1 MEKERGSQGDMYQI
15 FNRQSLGVTE
25 QEILKNVKVVTE
37 KIVEQERLARK
48 ILTKRPIDLEDK
60 VCRAYGVLSNSKKIS
75 SEECRKLL
83 SDVKLG
89 VDLGII
95 TQINDL
101 QVNKLQLYTRP
112 GNLQKFFGEQFAGV
126 LRDVKR
132 SEVIGKIIDGT
143 IGDVS

>member
-1 MEKERGSQGDMYQI
+1 MEKVHGSQGNIYQI
-15 FNRQSLGVTE
+15 FNRQSLGITE
-25 QEILKNVKVVTE
+25 NDILKNVKIVTD
-37 KIVEQERLARK
+37 KIIEQERLARK

-60 VCRAYGVLSNSKKIS
+60 VCRAYGIISNSRKIS

-89 VDLGII
+89 TDLGII
-95 TQINDL
+95 TQVNDV

-132 SEVIGKIIDGT
+132 CEIVKKIINGEL
-143 IGDVS
+143 